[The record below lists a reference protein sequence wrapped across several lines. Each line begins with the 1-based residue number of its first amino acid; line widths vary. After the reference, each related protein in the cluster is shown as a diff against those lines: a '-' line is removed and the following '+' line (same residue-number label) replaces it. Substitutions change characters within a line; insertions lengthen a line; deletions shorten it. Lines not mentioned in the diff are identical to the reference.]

1 MTINPIT
8 FIVEPHIQALID
20 QGLYEYVTQQSTGQ
34 IIGII
39 RDKATGRF
47 VSIVKAVATQGTAV
61 NPLFA
66 PLQLGTSFIS
76 SGIQMYQTHRG
87 FQKTFAMIT
96 ALQKNIQILQA
107 TTAVIGVGTVAGVA
121 LSAVNLQQTLKLRE
135 DIKQLRLEVKDGFLD
150 LKQALKGESAEIIK
164 HINQVAQDVEYKQ
177 HRTILA
183 QAYGRFIQ
191 AIDCIKDAL
200 KISDIAHRNAVI
212 NNAQKILYDALAEYK
227 NPLINDNTNT
237 PGRLRRKECAWA
249 IEQTLIMTYQL
260 QGAYETVCDRIIRLQ
275 SNIRQDAIDL
285 IDNCASEIELDF
297 IFPELIRINNHDLI
311 TLENWHKNID
321 WMLSLSSDEKQL
333 LAEVEVRAEE
343 KVPDNQEKTI
353 DQEIRLNDVPEE
365 ISLYE
370 NSKAISHFAAL
381 QDNLKF
387 TIQPELRKNYENYVV
402 QQAANSNRP
411 ALIPNNWE
419 EIPNLTLANI
429 YWYLKNAV

>member
-1 MTINPIT
+1 MYKIIFSREAQELIEQGLAKLMETNGGLIKPI
-8 FIVEPHIQALID
+8 LID
-20 QGLYEYVTQQSTGQ
+20 PVTGK
-34 IIGII
+34 IIEIGHII
-39 RDKATGRF
+39 IDNGPIDPL
-47 VSIVKAVATQGTAV
+47 SIV
-61 NPLFA
+61 NPLGSLSNILTTGA
-66 PLQLGTSFIS
+66 
-76 SGIQMYQTHRG
+76 QMYQNHRG

-96 ALQKNIQILQA
+96 TLQKNIQILQA

-237 PGRLRRKECAWA
+237 PGRLRRKECSWA
-249 IEQTLIMTYQL
+249 IEQTLIITYQL

-285 IDNCASEIELDF
+285 IDNCKSEIELDF
-297 IFPELIRINNHDLI
+297 ISSGTSFNLI
-311 TLENWHKNID
+311 
-321 WMLSLSSDEKQL
+321 S
-333 LAEVEVRAEE
+333 
-343 KVPDNQEKTI
+343 
-353 DQEIRLNDVPEE
+353 
-365 ISLYE
+365 
-370 NSKAISHFAAL
+370 
-381 QDNLKF
+381 
-387 TIQPELRKNYENYVV
+387 
-402 QQAANSNRP
+402 
-411 ALIPNNWE
+411 
-419 EIPNLTLANI
+419 
-429 YWYLKNAV
+429 

>member
-1 MTINPIT
+1 MTPIT
-8 FIVEPHIQALID
+8 FITEPHIQALID
-20 QGLYEYVTQQSTGQ
+20 QGLYEYVRKKSTGQ
-34 IIGII
+34 IIGVI

-47 VSIVKAVATQGTAV
+47 VSIAKALATQGAMV

-76 SGIQMYQTHRG
+76 SGMNIYQTHWG

-107 TTAVIGVGTVAGVA
+107 TTAVIGVGTVAGVV
-121 LSAVNLQQTLKLRE
+121 LSAVNLHQTLKLRE
-135 DIKQLRLEVKDGFLD
+135 DIKQLRLEVKDGFID
-150 LKQALKGESAEIIK
+150 LKQALQGASTEIIK

-200 KISDIAHRNAVI
+200 KISDLVHRNAVI
-212 NNAQKILYDALAEYK
+212 NNAQKILYDALADYK
-227 NPLINDNTNT
+227 NPLIHDNTNI

-275 SNIRQDAIDL
+275 FTIRQDAIEL
-285 IDNCASEIELDF
+285 INNCESEIELDF
-297 IFPELIRINNHDLI
+297 IFPELIRINNHDL
-311 TLENWHKNID
+311 TSLETWHKNID
-321 WMLSLSSDEKQL
+321 WMLSLSTEEKQL
-333 LAEVEVRAEE
+333 LAEVEGPPEEDFQDIQKETLEAE
-343 KVPDNQEKTI
+343 I
-353 DQEIRLNDVPEE
+353 IIADVPEE
-365 ISLYE
+365 IKLYE
-370 NSKAISHFAAL
+370 NAKAISHFAAL

-387 TIQPELRKNYENYVV
+387 TIQPELRKDYENYVT
-402 QQAANSNRP
+402 QQALKSNRP
-411 ALIPNNWE
+411 ALTPSNWE
-419 EIPNLTLANI
+419 EIPNLTLANM
-429 YWYLKNAV
+429 YWYLKNAA